1 MLATAN
7 QFIFFGIDNISK
19 DLDSII
25 KSLDVKN
32 KSFEIKLILSEAITN
47 AFIHGNNKDKSKPI
61 VVIWKKEKDYLNIR
75 IEDCG
80 KNKENLRLNKYIDE
94 NSILEESGRGLFII
108 SAYADEVKFEDNCIV
123 MKKSLIWMGFSW

>member
-7 QFIFFGIDNISK
+7 QFIFYGIDNISK

-47 AFIHGNNKDKSKPI
+47 AFIHGNNRDKSKPI

-80 KNKENLRLNKYIDE
+80 KNKENLRLNKDVDE

-108 SAYADEVKFEDNCIV
+108 SAYTDEVKFEDNCIV
-123 MKKSLIWMGFSW
+123 MKKSLI

>member
-123 MKKSLIWMGFSW
+123 MKKSLI

>member
-7 QFIFFGIDNISK
+7 QFIFYGIDNISK

-94 NSILEESGRGLFII
+94 NTMLEESERGLFIL

-123 MKKSLIWMGFSW
+123 MKKSLI

>member
-108 SAYADEVKFEDNCIV
+108 SAYTDEVKFEDNCIV
-123 MKKSLIWMGFSW
+123 MKKSLI